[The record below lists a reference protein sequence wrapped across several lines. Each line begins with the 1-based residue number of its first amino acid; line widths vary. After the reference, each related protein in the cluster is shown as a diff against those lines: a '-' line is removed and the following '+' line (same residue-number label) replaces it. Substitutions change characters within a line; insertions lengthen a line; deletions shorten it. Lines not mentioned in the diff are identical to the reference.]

1 MYSIIEKV
9 SSDFSDFEFFSSVF
23 LGRPDS
29 AAGME
34 GEDPFA
40 SGGMNDVYEEAFA
53 RSATPLIKKTIFQK
67 SIKPD

>member
-1 MYSIIEKV
+1 LKIFFI
-9 SSDFSDFEFFSSVF
+9 FSGF

-53 RSATPLIKKTIFQK
+53 RSAKPLL
-67 SIKPD
+67 